1 MIPLSVFVVHPDAA
15 IAARIARAV
24 AVAGHAPVML
34 ADGERAIDRFVQE
47 PADVVVV
54 DFFLP
59 GRDGVATIESIRWA
73 PGGRD
78 AHVVLLGER
87 NPESATLYELGRRVG
102 ATATL
107 LGPLDDD
114 AIERLVDVL
123 ARPPGE
129 STRVASADE
138 IGGQLERLL
147 LPTDAFAQRPTIT
160 DAKRE
165 DAGDTDEPPA
175 GDDAAAAWPVVE
187 TVMANASRAPTREAH
202 HDLEDGGS
210 GVLRRP
216 TSGRLTTPPPA
227 MRTPEITPAREIP
240 PEADAAHAGAREVFA
255 DAAALEEGRHVGADA
270 RASEEG
276 SQRIMGT
283 FEEASF
289 AALLR
294 RLADQRASGALVC
307 VAEGL
312 RRETTTGDP
321 PTKVVYFR
329 AGVPTHVRSNLLD
342 ECLGQILLRRRR
354 IGAATLEES
363 IRRMRLGHGL
373 QGEIL
378 IDMGALAPLELGEA
392 LADQA
397 RDKLFDVFG
406 WMRGT
411 YRFSTKL
418 EPPAGSV
425 GIELGLAEIVYE
437 GVCAAMPATRLFEL
451 LSPHLARYL
460 VPDPVQLARF
470 VRVRLVPE
478 ARQVLGRVDGK
489 LTLREVLSMGTR
501 PGAVAQLVYAM
512 ECLGA
517 VHYAETP
524 GRALRSSETRGL
536 PSSRSVPTPLS
547 AEDATGDDAME
558 QIADEATEPPHGV
571 LLPPRHAGGEG
582 AGEAW
587 DDATS
592 PARGRVVPDAR
603 PGMARGDAS
612 GMLATPEHDERREPA
627 PIADEDDET
636 APPTGLDA
644 RVDELFEAE
653 RHFRRGNR
661 ALDRG
666 KVAEALGAFSKAYE
680 ICPDQ
685 GEFLAY
691 VGWARH
697 CLAPEDRRSNDAA
710 LAELAQARDLSPE
723 LHVTHLLHA
732 RVLASAGRTAEAH
745 GAYLRVLQID
755 PGCAEARAAIDALV

>member
-15 IAARIARAV
+15 IAARIARAI
-24 AVAGHAPVML
+24 AVAGHAPVLL

-78 AHVVLLGER
+78 AHVVLLAAHE
-87 NPESATLYELGRRVG
+87 PESATLHELGRRVG

-129 STRVASADE
+129 STRVASVDE
-138 IGGQLERLL
+138 IDGQLERLL

-160 DAKRE
+160 DARRDE
-165 DAGDTDEPPA
+165 DGDTDEPPA
-175 GDDAAAAWPVVE
+175 ADDAAAAWPVVE
-187 TVMANASRAPTREAH
+187 TVMANASRATTREGH
-202 HDLEDGGS
+202 HDADPEDGGS

-227 MRTPEITPAREIP
+227 MRTPEITPGHGREIP
-240 PEADAAHAGAREVFA
+240 PEAFA
-255 DAAALEEGRHVGADA
+255 DADALEEGRHVGADA

-276 SQRIMGT
+276 SQRIMGS
-283 FEEASF
+283 FEETSF

-294 RLADQRASGALVC
+294 RLADQRATGGLVC

-321 PTKVVYFR
+321 PTKLVYFR

-418 EPPAGSV
+418 EPPESSV

-547 AEDATGDDAME
+547 GEGSSTDDAMDR
-558 QIADEATEPPHGV
+558 IADETTEPPREV
-571 LLPPRHAGGEG
+571 LLPPRQG

-587 DDATS
+587 DDTTS
-592 PARGRVVPDAR
+592 PARERGRVPDVR
-603 PGMARGDAS
+603 PGIARGDSS
-612 GMLATPEHDERREPA
+612 GMLATPEHEERREPER
-627 PIADEDDET
+627 IAEDDDET
-636 APPTGLDA
+636 APPGGLDA

-666 KVAEALGAFSKAYE
+666 KVHEALGAFSKAYE

-697 CLAPEDRRSNDAA
+697 CLAPEDARSNDVA
-710 LAELAQARDLSPE
+710 LADLARARQLSPD

-755 PGCAEARAAIDALV
+755 PGCAEARTAIDALV